1 MTDDIYAW
9 PDLLPSKEHASEEDL
24 YFASWA
30 YKVRSELGGV
40 YDMMSRAMP
49 DDPRQLDEL
58 VTQQIDGWLPRV
70 AALAVKAEYFLNAA
84 KARHWPPSID
94 IEGNK
99 MTVADRETI
108 YDARLAPYRF
118 VRDELDS
125 MTKRM
130 IDRVRWAQSVRK
142 IQAEAQY

>member
-1 MTDDIYAW
+1 MTDDLYQW
-9 PDLLPSKEHASEEDL
+9 PDLLPSKDHSSEEDL
-24 YFASWA
+24 YFASWS
-30 YKVRSELGGV
+30 YRVRNELNST
-40 YDMMSRAMP
+40 YEMMSHPMP

-84 KARHWPPSID
+84 KARHWPPNID
-94 IEGNK
+94 VEGNK
-99 MTVADRETI
+99 LTVADRETI

-125 MTKRM
+125 LTKRM
-130 IDRVRWAQSVRK
+130 IDRIRWAQSVRK
-142 IQAEAQY
+142 IQGEAQY